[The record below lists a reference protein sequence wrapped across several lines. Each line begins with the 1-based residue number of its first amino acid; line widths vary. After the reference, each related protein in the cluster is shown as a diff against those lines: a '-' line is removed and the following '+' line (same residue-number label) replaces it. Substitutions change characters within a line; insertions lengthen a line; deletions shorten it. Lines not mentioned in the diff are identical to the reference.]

1 MIGYFILLIYFS
13 KIYFSFCTLLT
24 LVFFNRK
31 KSICANYLDD
41 LKAYENKNKSIDNFI
56 VYFNK
61 NWYECKD
68 MWVYCYRRALTIG
81 NNNTNNRVESMNRLL
96 KKFIKYKSKMSKCLQ
111 GILNFLNYLNE
122 EMSLKQWNEK

>member
-1 MIGYFILLIYFS
+1 MKFYTNLI
-13 KIYFSFCTLLT
+13 
-24 LVFFNRK
+24 
-31 KSICANYLDD
+31 ANYLDD